1 MKSPRSSETSLYE
14 LALSSERPPHPLQVS
29 PTTFKSMLTA
39 LIDLLIEEHLP
50 ATLWLKFPKGDTWEA
65 EINRYC
71 TTATAPYTLY
81 TLGSSQS
88 DGSEVAALSP
98 SRQPS
103 YLDQVSDLTAA
114 ELAGTAHSPAADAPV
129 LMHQPR
135 PTSLS
140 VAVQSQRIALPL
152 GPESQFKREYL
163 LLVMTEEFCGLILAH
178 RPRSVRL
185 SKLEPGLSERP
196 LWLEDLSPNPDED
209 VERRHPLL
217 AVYGFESDTIRRVLG
232 GIQQAIA
239 PAAAPDPVRAD
250 LEALV
255 THWDEWVLPAAD
267 ITPNPRIVGQLI
279 AKQLQIQ
286 EEMWHS
292 TATYRRQAET
302 ASALQME
309 NEELQNAIR
318 LKDEF
323 LKTVGQELRT
333 PLATM
338 KTALSL
344 LNSPSLKPPQRQ
356 RYMDMLTHE
365 CDRQSSLITSVLE
378 LVQLENMD
386 DAAVTQPLRLSDVVP
401 GIVSTYQPLAQEKGI
416 LLAYTVPQDLPAV
429 SCTIPWLRQI
439 LINLLH
445 NGIKFTPKGGRVWV
459 TAKLQGDYVQIEVRD
474 TGTGIAA
481 SDIPKI
487 FDRFYRVRQTSSGE
501 DSNGAG
507 LGLSIVQQLLLK
519 CGGSIS
525 VKSKLGEGSTFNV
538 LLPVYR

>member
-1 MKSPRSSETSLYE
+1 MKSPRSSEASLYE
-14 LALSSERPPHPLQVS
+14 LALSSERPLHPLQVS

-39 LIDLLIEEHLP
+39 ILDLLIEEHLP
-50 ATLWLKFPKGDTWEA
+50 ATLWLKFPKGDTWES
-65 EINRYC
+65 EITRYC
-71 TTATAPYTLY
+71 TAATAPYTLY
-81 TLGSSQS
+81 TLGNSQADLAEAATPASS
-88 DGSEVAALSP
+88 GHLSH
-98 SRQPS
+98 
-103 YLDQVSDLTAA
+103 LDQVSDLTAA
-114 ELAGTAHSPAADAPV
+114 ELAGLVDSPAADSPV
-129 LMHQPR
+129 LTHQPQ
-135 PTSLS
+135 PTSLN
-140 VAVQSQRIALPL
+140 VAAQSQRVVLPL
-152 GPESQFKREYL
+152 GTESQFKREYL

-185 SKLEPGLSERP
+185 SKPDSSPPERP
-196 LWLEDLSPNPDED
+196 LWLEELSHNSDED
-209 VERRHPLL
+209 IERRHPLL
-217 AVYGFESDTIRRVLG
+217 AIYTFESDTICRVLE
-232 GIQQAIA
+232 GIHQAIA
-239 PAAAPDPVRAD
+239 PAEAPESVRAD
-250 LEALV
+250 LESLV
-255 THWDEWVLPAAD
+255 AHWEEWVLTAAS
-267 ITPNPRIVGQLI
+267 ITPNTRIVGQLL

-292 TATYRRQAET
+292 TAIYRRQAEIAT
-302 ASALQME
+302 GLQME

-386 DAAVTQPLRLSDVVP
+386 DTAVTQPLRLSDVVP

-429 SCTIPWLRQI
+429 SCTVPWLRQI

-445 NGIKFTPKGGRVWV
+445 NGIKFTQKGGRVWV
-459 TAKLQGDYVQIEVRD
+459 LAKLQGDYVQIEVRD
-474 TGTGIAA
+474 TGIGIAA
-481 SDIPKI
+481 ADIPKI
-487 FDRFYRVRQTSSGE
+487 FDRFYRVRQAGSGE
-501 DSNGAG
+501 DSGGAG

-525 VKSKLGEGSTFNV
+525 VKSKPGEGSTFNV

>member
-1 MKSPRSSETSLYE
+1 MKSPRSSEASLYE
-14 LALSSERPPHPLQVS
+14 LALSSEHPLHPLQVS

-39 LIDLLIEEHLP
+39 VLDLLIEERLP
-50 ATLWLKFPKGDTWEA
+50 ATLWLKFPRGETWES
-65 EINRYC
+65 EITRYC
-71 TTATAPYTLY
+71 TAATAPYTLY
-81 TLGSSQS
+81 TLGNSQGDLAEASTPSSS
-88 DGSEVAALSP
+88 GPLP
-98 SRQPS
+98 

-114 ELAGTAHSPAADAPV
+114 EMAGLVEGPAVDSLV
-129 LMHQPR
+129 LTHPPQ

-140 VAVQSQRIALPL
+140 VAAQSQRIALPL
-152 GPESQFKREYL
+152 GAESQFKREYL

-178 RPRSVRL
+178 RPRSVR
-185 SKLEPGLSERP
+185 SPKPDSSPPERP
-196 LWLEDLSPNPDED
+196 LWLEELSPGSDED

-217 AVYGFESDTIRRVLG
+217 AIYTLESDTIRRVLE

-239 PAAAPDPVRAD
+239 PAAAPDAVRAD

-255 THWDEWVLPAAD
+255 THWNEWVLPAAD
-267 ITPNPRIVGQLI
+267 RAPNPRVVGQLL

-292 TATYRRQAET
+292 TAIYRRQAET
-302 ASALQME
+302 AAVLQME

-386 DAAVTQPLRLSDVVP
+386 DTAVTQPLRLSDVVP

-429 SCTIPWLRQI
+429 SCTVPWLRQI

-459 TAKLQGDYVQIEVRD
+459 LAKLQGDYVQIEVRD
-474 TGTGIAA
+474 TGIGIAA
-481 SDIPKI
+481 ADIPKI
-487 FDRFYRVRQTSSGE
+487 FDRFYRVRQAGSGE
-501 DSNGAG
+501 DPGGAG

-525 VKSKLGEGSTFNV
+525 VKSKPGEGSTFNV
-538 LLPVYR
+538 MLPVYR